1 MATDYTGNAV
11 KFKLGTQDSL
21 NTLKNSQKGWEVG
34 TFYLTSDTSRLYIGQ
49 ANELALLN
57 KSVEI
62 YTNLEALRKKTTTS
76 SEGDIAYCVT
86 ENVLAYYNG
95 STWNQINPDDNTF
108 LTALNHAVSSVDK
121 GVKITTSGTNSD
133 AGKTIAAADVTIT
146 GAKGAQVTTPNNKT
160 ITITGD
166 TYALNVQEHAD
177 TTNDIDLV
185 LGSALLQGDS
195 TVHIKGGENVTI
207 TKTTEIDKSN
217 SIQIAA
223 KDTKLTGIILG
234 LNNDGE
240 LQVGASDT
248 AGTTGL
254 LKKQKLGYFVDGNYY
269 GIGSDTKQV
278 DLPVY
283 SKQEVDNLIKKL
295 DGMTYRGTIGTS
307 GTTFTMD
314 SSFNVLQGGT
324 AAKIHI
330 GDMFLVQGGELT
342 YTTGKTAG
350 IGDLLI
356 ATAKDKK
363 SETDGV
369 LDIRDVEWTY
379 VPSGDDAQIDTTYT
393 FKASGANNSMT
404 ITSSTSDGNPVGKI
418 TFTKGDGIVI
428 ESTDNGDGNTLPT
441 ELSVNI
447 KHDTYASGTSSDK
460 ESETNGAT
468 FNGKSLTNGGTF
480 DVIDSVIYDNGHI
493 TGINTRTIQTL
504 EYRPGPDS
512 ASKNENTNSV
522 TVKHGLSVGG
532 SLVYDDNAKMVLK
545 SDTLKLTAKGDT
557 VTADLVWGSF

>member
-1 MATDYTGNAV
+1 MADYTGNAV
-11 KFKLGTQDSL
+11 KFKLGTQASL
-21 NTLKNSQKGWEVG
+21 NTLKDNPAKGWEVG
-34 TFYLTSDTSRLYIGQ
+34 TFYLTSDSSRLYIGQ
-49 ANELALLN
+49 ENELALLN

-62 YTNLEALRKKTTTS
+62 YDSLDKLRAKTTVST
-76 SEGDIAYCVT
+76 EGDIAYCVK
-86 ENVLAYYNG
+86 ENILAYYDG
-95 STWNQINPDDNTF
+95 EHWNQINPDDDTF
-108 LTALNHAVSSVDK
+108 LLALTQSVSSVTD
-121 GVKITTSGTNSD
+121 GVKITTGGTNSD
-133 AGKTIAAADVTIT
+133 EGKKVASADVTIT
-146 GAKGAQVTTPNNKT
+146 GDKGVQVSTPNNKA

-166 TYALNVQEHAD
+166 TYTLDVQEHAD

-248 AGTTGL
+248 AGTPNL
-254 LKKQKLGYFVDGNYY
+254 LKTQKLGYFIDGHYY
-269 GIGSDTKQV
+269 GIGSDETAKKV

-283 SKQEVDNLIKKL
+283 SKDQVDDLFNKL
-295 DGMTYRGTIGTS
+295 DGMTYRGTISTSS

-324 AAKIHI
+324 PAKIHI
-330 GDMFLVQGGELT
+330 GDMFLVQGGKLT
-342 YTTGKTAG
+342 YTTGKQAET
-350 IGDLLI
+350 GDMLI

-363 SETDGV
+363 SETKGV

-379 VPSGDDAQIDTTYT
+379 IPSGDDSKIDTTYT
-393 FKASGANNSMT
+393 FNASGANNSMT
-404 ITSSTSDGNPVGKI
+404 ITSSTSNGAAVGKI
-418 TFTKGDGIVI
+418 AFAKGDGIVI
-428 ESTDNGDGNTLPT
+428 ESTDNGDGSTFPT

-447 KHDTYASGTSSDK
+447 KHDTYATKPTTDNK
-460 ESETNGAT
+460 
-468 FNGKSLTNGGTF
+468 KLTNGGTF
-480 DVIDSVIYDNGHI
+480 DVIDSITYNNGHI
-493 TGINTRTIQTL
+493 TGINTKTIQTL

-512 ASKNENTNSV
+512 ASKDENTNSV

>member
-133 AGKTIAAADVTIT
+133 AGKTITAADVTIT

-185 LGSALLQGDS
+185 LDSALQNDS
-195 TVHIKGGENVTI
+195 TVHIKGGENVTVAKI
-207 TKTTEIDKSN
+207 ADSN
-217 SIQIAA
+217 GIQITA
-223 KDTKLTGIILG
+223 KDTKLNDISLSLG
-234 LNNDGE
+234 ADGE

-248 AGTTGL
+248 GNTNV
-254 LKKQKLGYFVDGNYY
+254 LKKQKLGYFIDGSYY
-269 GIGSDTKQV
+269 GIGSNETAKKV

-283 SKQEVDNLIKKL
+283 SKEQVDNLIKKL

-314 SSFNVLQGGT
+314 ASFNVLKGGT
-324 AAKIHI
+324 ATEIHI
-330 GDMFLVQGGELT
+330 GDMFLVQGGKLT
-342 YTTGKTAG
+342 YATGKQAEP
-350 IGDLLI
+350 GDMLI
-356 ATAKDKK
+356 ATAKDGK
-363 SETDGV
+363 SETNGV
-369 LDIRDVEWTY
+369 LAIGDVEWTFI
-379 VPSGDDAQIDTTYT
+379 PSGDDSKIDTTYI
-393 FKASGANNSMT
+393 FKASGTTDSMT
-404 ITSSTSDGNPVGKI
+404 ITSNPGGGVVGKI
-418 TFTKGDGIVI
+418 AFTEGDGIVI
-428 ESTDNGDGNTLPT
+428 ESTDNGGSSPNQ
-441 ELSVNI
+441 LSVNI
-447 KHDTYASGTSSDK
+447 KHDTYNTT
-460 ESETNGAT
+460 ETTGN
-468 FNGKSLTNGGTF
+468 KPLTNGGTF
-480 DVIDSVIYDNGHI
+480 DVIDSITYDNGHI
-493 TGINTRTIQTL
+493 TGISTKTVQTL
-504 EYRPGPDS
+504 QYRPGPDN
-512 ASKNENTNSV
+512 ASKDAGGANSV
-522 TVKHGLSVGG
+522 TVTH
-532 SLVYDDNAKMVLK
+532 SLLAGDNLVSDETAKMVLS
-545 SDTLKLTAKGDT
+545 SDTLKLTASGNT

>member
-1 MATDYTGNAV
+1 MADYTGNAV
-11 KFKLGTQDSL
+11 KFKLGTQASL
-21 NTLKNSQKGWEVG
+21 NTLKDNPAKGWEVG
-34 TFYLTSDTSRLYIGQ
+34 TFYLTSDSSRLYIGQ
-49 ANELALLN
+49 ENELALLN
-57 KSVEI
+57 KSI
-62 YTNLEALRKKTTTS
+62 QFYDSLDKLKAKTTIST
-76 SEGDIAYCVT
+76 EGDIAYCVK
-86 ENVLAYYNG
+86 ENILAYYDG
-95 STWNQINPDDNTF
+95 EHWNQINPDDDTI
-108 LTALNHAVSSVDK
+108 LTALTHTVSSAGDNA
-121 GVKITTSGTNSD
+121 VKITTAGTNSD
-133 AGKTIAAADVTIT
+133 ATKKITSADVTIT
-146 GAKGAQVTTPNNKT
+146 GDKGVQVSTPNNKA

-166 TYALNVQEHAD
+166 TYTLDVQEHAD

-185 LGSALLQGDS
+185 LGSALQDNS

-248 AGTTGL
+248 AGTPNL
-254 LKKQKLGYFVDGNYY
+254 LKTQKLGYFIDDHYY
-269 GIGSDTKQV
+269 GIGSDETAKKV

-283 SKQEVDNLIKKL
+283 SKKQVDDLFKKL
-295 DGMTYRGTIGTS
+295 DGMTYRGTISTSS

-330 GDMFLVQGGELT
+330 GDMFLVQGGNLT
-342 YTTGKTAG
+342 YATGKTAG

-393 FKASGANNSMT
+393 FNASGANNSMT
-404 ITSSTSDGNPVGKI
+404 ITSSTSNGAAVGKI
-418 TFTKGDGIVI
+418 AFTKGDGIVI
-428 ESTDNGDGNTLPT
+428 ESTDNGDGSSTLPT

-447 KHDTYASGTSSDK
+447 KHDTYATKPTTDNK
-460 ESETNGAT
+460 P
-468 FNGKSLTNGGTF
+468 LTNGGTF
-480 DVIDSVIYDNGHI
+480 DVIDSVTYNNGHI
-493 TGINTRTIQTL
+493 TGINTKTIHTL

-512 ASKNENTNSV
+512 ASKDENTNSV